1 MPGRVWGTL
10 HGLGDEGRASP
21 RETLAGAAR
30 GRGKGP
36 ATECLAFT
44 IHGSPKTLIDPH
56 MCPSRRPLGPSRI
69 HASAPSQ
76 GAPGSQ
82 APG

>member
-30 GRGKGP
+30 GRGKGASQRQP
-36 ATECLAFT
+36 LTAINHTT
-44 IHGSPKTLIDPH
+44 IHRLTKNL
-56 MCPSRRPLGPSRI
+56 
-69 HASAPSQ
+69 
-76 GAPGSQ
+76 
-82 APG
+82 